1 MLFYQSVH
9 HCEPLAAVSCGEVAS
24 ASVVRL
30 VHQDPIEEL
39 ADGGGPVREQAR
51 RVRINDFEEELANEG
66 ERRNRT
72 RMRVSPVKKSIFA

>member
-9 HCEPLAAVSCGEVAS
+9 HCEPLAAVSGGQVAS

-51 RVRINDFEEELANEG
+51 RVRINDFEEELANKG
-66 ERRNRT
+66 ERREIELECGSLR
-72 RMRVSPVKKSIFA
+72 